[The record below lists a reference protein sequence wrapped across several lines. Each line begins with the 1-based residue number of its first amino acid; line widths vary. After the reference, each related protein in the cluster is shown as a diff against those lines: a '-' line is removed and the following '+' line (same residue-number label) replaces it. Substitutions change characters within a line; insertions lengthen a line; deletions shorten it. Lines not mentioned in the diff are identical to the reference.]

1 MVEADKIADGATVT
15 ARHVTRDAV
24 TDQAVQIY
32 TKKRHVSEEFVVREI
47 QNKVRG
53 FIIKRA
59 SVLKSDGTCLHR
71 DTVRLSNL

>member
-32 TKKRHVSEEFVVREI
+32 TKKRHVSEVFVVREI
-47 QNKVRG
+47 QKKSKGFHHKKNKCSEERWNM
-53 FIIKRA
+53 
-59 SVLKSDGTCLHR
+59 LT
-71 DTVRLSNL
+71 

>member
-47 QNKVRG
+47 HK
-53 FIIKRA
+53 K
-59 SVLKSDGTCLHR
+59 K
-71 DTVRLSNL
+71 